1 MNELKRLTEFQRALA
16 DYHISDA
23 GKKLLSDVRLVLLA
37 APTSSGRNT
46 IIRELMK
53 RDSYHYIISDTTRK
67 PRTNDGQLEQNGV
80 QYWFRSED
88 EVLSD
93 LREGKFLEAAI
104 IHNQQVSGISL
115 RELELA
121 RQEHKVAITD
131 IEMVGVHNILAAK
144 PDTTVIFVS
153 PPNFEEW
160 QRRLL
165 RRGDMDPAEYMRRLN
180 SSLHE
185 FKHALEQPYY
195 HFVVNDDLLTAVEQI
210 DALATTNGL
219 QPTVEQHNREIVRE
233 LCRATERYL
242 RNRQ

>member
-1 MNELKRLTEFQRALA
+1 MNELKQLVDFRQVLA
-16 DYHISDA
+16 NYRVSDA
-23 GKKLLSDVRLVLLA
+23 GKELLSDVRLVLLA

-53 RDSYHYIISDTTRK
+53 LDTYHYIISDTTRK
-67 PRTNDGQLEQNGV
+67 PRMNDGQLEQNGL
-80 QYWFRSED
+80 QYWFRSEE
-88 EVLSD
+88 EVLTD
-93 LREGKFLEAAI
+93 LKEGNFLEAAI

-131 IEMVGVHNILAAK
+131 IEMVGVHNILEAK

-153 PPNFEEW
+153 PPNFDEW

-165 RRGDMDPAEYMRRLN
+165 GRGDMDPAEHIRRLN

-185 FKHALEQPYY
+185 FRHALDQPYY
-195 HFVVNDDLLTAVEQI
+195 HFVVNDDLATAVEQI
-210 DALATTNGL
+210 DALASTTGL
-219 QPTVEQHNREIVRE
+219 QPTVERHNREIVEE
-233 LCRATERYL
+233 LCRATEQYL
-242 RNRQ
+242 RTVQ